1 MFLLK
6 NCRLIPELT
15 EGFTGRMADIIVDH
29 EKITDICEAG
39 SVQDFEGEII
49 DAAGCTV
56 LPGFF
61 DLHCHV
67 YLFELGKIAEMDSKE
82 ESYT

>member
-1 MFLLK
+1 MILLK

-15 EGFTGRMADIIVDH
+15 EGFDGTMADIIIDG
-29 EKITDICEAG
+29 EKIIDVCEPGGVKDFDGRVIDVCG
-39 SVQDFEGEII
+39 S
-49 DAAGCTV
+49 TV

-67 YLFELGKIAEMDSKE
+67 YMFELGKIAEMDSK
-82 ESYT
+82 